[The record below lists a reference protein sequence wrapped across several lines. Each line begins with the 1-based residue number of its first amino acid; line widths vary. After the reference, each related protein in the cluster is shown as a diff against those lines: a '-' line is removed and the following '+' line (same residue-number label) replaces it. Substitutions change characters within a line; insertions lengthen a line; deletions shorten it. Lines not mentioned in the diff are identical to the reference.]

1 MLTFLPCLLQ
11 KIILKVLVK
20 HYGYQTLMPF
30 VPESETR
37 LLTHMRK
44 LDERQKR
51 KKHAQRA
58 EIGERRGAAAFEEIV
73 ESDEE
78 DSDDGRTFTTGATGF
93 SKMTSRSMKSTTTKS
108 VGNKTNASSKAS
120 KKSLATSASASSK
133 RVTSAV
139 QLPDETDGEVV
150 DMLGAKMAKRVHFS
164 SDAHADRSNDDDDS
178 GGEMEFD
185 DDGKLI
191 VPDDDDVR
199 SRRNGKTDLEE
210 ESAGERSGKRRK
222 LSKFEEA
229 KMVKKNNESGK
240 KGPRQLGSAYKS
252 KKAGGDVKRKDQKFE
267 PYAYVPLDG
276 RQYSKKF
283 RKNAVE
289 QMSTVVRQGGGKR
302 KRR

>member
-1 MLTFLPCLLQ
+1 LQ

-20 HYGYQTLMPF
+20 HYGYHTLMPF

-51 KKHAQRA
+51 KKDAARA
-58 EIGERRGAAAFEEIV
+58 EIGERRGSAAFDDIV
-73 ESDEE
+73 DSDEE

-93 SKMTSRSMKSTTTKS
+93 SKLTSRSTKSITTKS
-108 VGNKTNASSKAS
+108 VGNKTTASSMATR
-120 KKSLATSASASSK
+120 KSLATSASSSTK
-133 RVTSAV
+133 RSPSGV
-139 QLPDETDGEVV
+139 QLPDEIDGDVV
-150 DMLGAKMAKRVHFS
+150 DLLGAKMAKRVHFS
-164 SDAHADRSNDDDDS
+164 NDTQDEHSNDDDDS

-199 SRRNGKTDLEE
+199 SRRSNKSDAEE
-210 ESAGERSGKRRK
+210 ETVGERSGKRRK

-229 KMVKKNNESGK
+229 KMLKKDKDSGK
-240 KGPRQLGSAYKS
+240 KGPRQLGAAYKS
-252 KKAGGDVKRKDQKFE
+252 KKAGGDVKRKEQKYE

-289 QMSTVVRQGGGKR
+289 QMATVVRQGGGKR

>member
-1 MLTFLPCLLQ
+1 
-11 KIILKVLVK
+11 
-20 HYGYQTLMPF
+20 MPF

-51 KKHAQRA
+51 KKDAVRSK
-58 EIGERRGAAAFEEIV
+58 IGERRGAAAFDDII
-73 ESDEE
+73 ESDED

-93 SKMTSRSMKSTTTKS
+93 SKLTSRSIKSTTTMS
-108 VGNKTNASSKAS
+108 VGNKTTASSKAS
-120 KKSLATSASASSK
+120 KKTLATSASSSSK
-133 RVTSAV
+133 RLPSAV

-150 DMLGAKMAKRVHFS
+150 DMLGEKMAKRVRF
-164 SDAHADRSNDDDDS
+164 SNDTRDDHSNDDDS

-199 SRRNGKTDLEE
+199 SRRSNKSDAEDETT
-210 ESAGERSGKRRK
+210 GERSGKRRN

-229 KMVKKNNESGK
+229 KMVKKNKDSGQT
-240 KGPRQLGSAYKS
+240 GPRHLGSAYKS
-252 KKAGGDVKRKDQKFE
+252 KKAGGDVKRKEQKYE